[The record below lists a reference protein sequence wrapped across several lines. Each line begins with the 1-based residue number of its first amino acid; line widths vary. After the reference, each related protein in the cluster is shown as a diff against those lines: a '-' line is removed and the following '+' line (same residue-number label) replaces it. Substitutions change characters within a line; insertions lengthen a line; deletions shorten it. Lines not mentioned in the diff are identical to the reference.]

1 MTGDCENAAAHVTV
15 VDANLILSTVKWSI
29 LSLTIG
35 IVLSILTFVVLSISL
50 VILLLFAIAA
60 SV

>member
-35 IVLSILTFVVLSISL
+35 IVLSHSAVCSEH
-50 VILLLFAIAA
+50 
-60 SV
+60 